1 MNENDLRVQRTRRL
15 LQEALIELA
24 NREEYSQITI
34 RDITKAAQVGYKTFF
49 RHYDSKEAL
58 LKAIVE
64 AFIAKFQQAAQ
75 PSDNPNAVKKNTLLA
90 LQLAKENSNMYRAIL
105 NSPSAAQLL
114 QPAMVMAYQDGQQL
128 LGHSTNANTLVGNH
142 FANSMLG
149 FLKWWL
155 DNEDVY
161 SAEEMVHYI
170 DQLLIQPIEQF
181 RLSQ

>member
-58 LKAIVE
+58 ITAIVE
-64 AFIAKFQQAAQ
+64 AFIAKFQQGALPPEQ
-75 PSDNPNAVKKNTLLA
+75 PGAVKKNTLLA

-105 NSPSAAQLL
+105 HSPAAARHL
-114 QPAMVMAYQDGQQL
+114 QPVMVMAYQDGQDL
-128 LGHSTNANTLVGNH
+128 LRHSTNANSLIGNH

-161 SAEEMVHYI
+161 SAEEMADYI
-170 DQLLIQPIEQF
+170 DQLVIQPIEQF
-181 RLSQ
+181 QPK